1 MKVNNNDS
9 KSPPTLRFPRLS
21 STTRVKPWHPS
32 LAGEGEF
39 PKEASMD
46 PIQLAQ
52 QALSRMEAGMLK
64 LHKAVEEDGEDPSN
78 NRPRA
83 A

>member
-1 MKVNNNDS
+1 MKVSNNDS

-39 PKEASMD
+39 PKDQAID

-52 QALSRMEAGMLK
+52 QALDRMEAGMLK
-64 LHKAVEEDGEDPSN
+64 LHKAVDDEEDPSN
-78 NRPRA
+78 HRPRA

>member
-9 KSPPTLRFPRLS
+9 KSATTLRFPRLS
-21 STTRVKPWHPS
+21 STTRVQPWHPS

-39 PKEASMD
+39 PKDQTVD

-52 QALSRMEAGMLK
+52 QALSRMESGMLK
-64 LHKAVEEDGEDPSN
+64 LHKAMEEQDPPN
-78 NRPRA
+78 DRPRA

>member
-9 KSPPTLRFPRLS
+9 TSPPTLRFPRLS

-39 PKEASMD
+39 PKEESLD
-46 PIQLAQ
+46 PIQMAQ
-52 QALSRMEAGMLK
+52 QALHRMEAGMLK
-64 LHKAVEEDGEDPSN
+64 LHKAVEDDGDEPSN
-78 NRPRA
+78 HRPKA